1 MPKASGDP
9 SSRTFAKIMKPVS
22 QLALAILFLV
32 GCSRPADPDG
42 LALSTLKDD
51 IRAEK
56 TISLPAYTRFDWDRV
71 YIFQPYIP
79 ESVIREDTGTDIK
92 FPHSASEG
100 HCLLVFTKQGQA
112 PKAIEVQR
120 SRADFSRLYRKQG
133 YSRDDATFNVI
144 VRKSPIQ
151 NWWYLERKQ

>member
-1 MPKASGDP
+1 
-9 SSRTFAKIMKPVS
+9 MKVVS

-32 GCSRPADPDG
+32 GCSRPAEPDG
-42 LALSTLKDD
+42 LVLSTLNDD

-56 TISLPAYTRFDWDRV
+56 TISLQAYTTFNWDRV

-92 FPHSASEG
+92 FPHSDSEG
-100 HCLLVFTKQGQA
+100 HCLLLFTRQGQA

-120 SRADFSRLYRKQG
+120 IRADFSRLYRKEG
-133 YSRDDATFNVI
+133 YSRDEAIFNVI
-144 VRKSPIQ
+144 VDKSPIQ
-151 NWWYLERKQ
+151 NWWHLERKQ